1 MADLRRDNAAVTP
14 VIGTVFILGITV
26 AGMAVVLLLGTPV
39 IDRLQDEAALA
50 TMAGQFEGVRY
61 AVSTLS
67 IPQASKAA
75 GLSLPGGEVRLATGD
90 RIMVTYTSSAAPAGC
105 DFHVTQWATADNAI
119 FVRGGGGCGTPIRV
133 PALPFGVCTICI
145 QAFDLTAAPA
155 SDQVALAAGGL
166 VTLAVPIELD
176 HDWLFRL
183 TNGAGT
189 TIAEAFLF
197 SGDRLDWERP
207 SSVGGAQASFEAGA
221 IFLGRG
227 GQTFQQASPF
237 ISEKPL
243 GTGTGIATP
252 YLVRIPMLDATGLT
266 GISGSG
272 DHSLLLQL
280 ASSTLR
286 AQVDAAVL
294 IRFDIHG
301 TLAQEWCSGLV
312 LRNAFEQPPGR
323 YDEDLLYNCATGNL
337 VEQGV
342 RSVTYT
348 PPTPPLPALPPGT
361 VPFQLV
367 HARLAAT
374 IQL

>member
-50 TMAGQFEGVRY
+50 TIAGQFEGVRY

-75 GLSLPGGEVRLATGD
+75 GLSLPGGQASLSTGD
-90 RIMVTYTSSAAPAGC
+90 RIMVTYTTSDAPLGC
-105 DFHVTQWATADNAI
+105 DFHVTQWATVDDAI
-119 FVRGGGGCGTPIRV
+119 LVRGGGLCAAPTTV
-133 PALPFGVCTICI
+133 PVFGICVVCI
-145 QAFDLTAAPA
+145 QAFDLTDAPGI
-155 SDQVALAAGGL
+155 DQVRAVAGGL
-166 VTLAVPIELD
+166 VFLRQDIEAD
-176 HDWLFRL
+176 DDWQFRL

-197 SGDRLDWERP
+197 SGDKLEWERP
-207 SSVGGAQASFEAGA
+207 SSVGGAQAAFEAGA
-221 IFLGRG
+221 IFLGRN
-227 GQTFQQASPF
+227 GQIFQQASPF
-237 ISEKPL
+237 IAETPL
-243 GTGTGIATP
+243 GSSGATP
-252 YLVRIPMLDATGLT
+252 FLVRMPMLDATGLT

-272 DHSLLLQL
+272 DHSILLQL

-286 AQVDAAVL
+286 AQVDAAVA

-301 TLAQEWCSGLV
+301 DLAQEWCSGLV

-323 YDEDLLYNCATGNL
+323 YAEDLLYNCATGNL

-348 PPTPPLPALPPGT
+348 PLPGALS